1 VIIIKL
7 CVRYPAFKCPSCN
20 ASLKKLTCAEGR
32 ATHITASRA
41 LYFRTRAH
49 TRAPSVGD
57 GVMKKILLATAAA
70 VALMTTNAA
79 NAADMGVPVKG
90 RALEPAWNWS
100 GFYAGLNAGYARG
113 TTVWNDLDASFTLGG
128 TLLNESTNGFIGGGQ
143 VGYNWQFRHA
153 VVGVE
158 TDFNYLSLKQ
168 TTGFFDNVPGSGFA
182 KFALTD
188 AVRWLGT
195 VRGRAGLA
203 LDNVLIYLTA
213 GLAYGRTEHT
223 VTVVGV
229 PPPVTPTVAHDF
241 SGTKVGAVAGV
252 GTEYALDP
260 RWSVKAEAL
269 YVDLG
274 KRTGIF
280 HGGDGVISSTVNG
293 RLETLDT
300 MWIVRGG
307 VNYKFGG

>member
-1 VIIIKL
+1 MRKL
-7 CVRYPAFKCPSCN
+7 LLGTVAI
-20 ASLKKLTCAEGR
+20 L
-32 ATHITASRA
+32 A
-41 LYFRTRAH
+41 L
-49 TRAPSVGD
+49 V
-57 GVMKKILLATAAA
+57 
-70 VALMTTNAA
+70 AA
-79 NAADMGVPVKG
+79 NAAQAADLGVPAKG
-90 RALEPAWNWS
+90 PMAAPLPAWNWS

-113 TTVWNDLDASFTLGG
+113 TTVWNDLDATFTLGG
-128 TLLNESTNGFIGGGQ
+128 TLLNESINGFIGGGQ
-143 VGYNWQFRHA
+143 IGYNWQFRHA

-260 RWSVKAEAL
+260 RWPVKAEAL

-274 KRTGIF
+274 RADGNLPRRGWCYLF
-280 HGGDGVISSTVNG
+280 HCQRSPGNARHDVDCPRRRELQVRRLTVAFGFLKNNWDSARENACG
-293 RLETLDT
+293 SCRLFARYLPRALGPLQMRRCARVTDLPQ
-300 MWIVRGG
+300 
-307 VNYKFGG
+307 

>member
-1 VIIIKL
+1 M
-7 CVRYPAFKCPSCN
+7 
-20 ASLKKLTCAEGR
+20 KKLLFG
-32 ATHITASRA
+32 
-41 LYFRTRAH
+41 
-49 TRAPSVGD
+49 SVA
-57 GVMKKILLATAAA
+57 V
-70 VALMTTNAA
+70 VALLAA
-79 NAADMGVPVKG
+79 NAASAADMGLPVKG
-90 RALEPAWNWS
+90 RALEPEWNWS

-113 TTVWNDLDASFTLGG
+113 TTVWNDLDGTFNISGG

-168 TTGFFDNVPGSGFA
+168 TTAFLDNVPGSGFA
-182 KFALTD
+182 KFAITD

-213 GLAYGRTEHT
+213 GLAYGRTDHT
-223 VTVVGV
+223 VTVSIV
-229 PPPVTPTVAHDF
+229 PPPAGPTVPHDF

-300 MWIVRGG
+300 MWIVRAG